1 MKCRRAAGLV
11 LLLAGAAAACGIPA
25 DDSPRAVTDRAMPEE
40 LDDATGTPDGQRT
53 RTVIFFS
60 RFDDARGGDVL
71 VPTEREVPAGGPS
84 GQPTPGTVLET
95 LFAGVEDDGA
105 AGERLV
111 TKVPADTDLA
121 SQPQLAAD
129 GTLTIDLNS
138 AISGVQSDGAQL
150 AYGQMVCTVTSLEPV
165 DQVLFT
171 VDGQPTWP
179 PTGEGVSSDG
189 PLSCTSYSSLLA
201 DDADSAADADADDA
215 DEEAA
220 TSAAADLG

>member
-1 MKCRRAAGLV
+1 MMCRRAAA
-11 LLLAGAAAACGIPA
+11 LLLVPVLAGVVTSCGIPA
-25 DDSPRAVTDRAMPEE
+25 DDSPRAVTDRAMPDELDE
-40 LDDATGTPDGQRT
+40 LDDSTDGQRT

-60 RFDDARGGDVL
+60 RFDDDRGDIL
-71 VPTEREVPAGGPS
+71 VPTERVVPAGGTA
-84 GQPTPGTVLET
+84 GEPTPGTVLEA
-95 LFAGVEDDGA
+95 LFAGVEDDSV

-150 AYGQMVCTVTSLEPV
+150 AYGQMVCTVTGLERV

-189 PLSCTSYSSLLA
+189 PLTCTSYASLLS
-201 DDADSAADADADDA
+201 DDADVADL

-220 TSAAADLG
+220 TSRTSGLG

>member
-1 MKCRRAAGLV
+1 MRRRAAALA
-11 LLLAGAAAACGIPA
+11 LLLCATATACGIPA
-25 DDSPRAVTDRAMPEE
+25 DESPRAVTDRAMPEE
-40 LDDATGTPDGQRT
+40 LDDATDSGNGQRT

-60 RFDDARGGDVL
+60 RFDDDRGDIL
-71 VPTEREVPAGGPS
+71 VPTEREVPTGGPS
-84 GQPTPGTVLET
+84 GEPTPGTVLEA
-95 LFAGVEDDGA
+95 LFAGAEDDSE

-150 AYGQMVCTVTSLEPV
+150 AYGQMVCTVTSLERV

-189 PLSCTSYSSLLA
+189 PLTCTSYATLLG
-201 DDADSAADADADDA
+201 DDADAADAGGD

-220 TSAAADLG
+220 TSAASGLG

>member
-1 MKCRRAAGLV
+1 MRRRAAALV
-11 LLLAGAAAACGIPA
+11 LLLSATATACGIPA
-25 DDSPRAVTDRAMPEE
+25 DESPRAVTDRAMPEE
-40 LDDATGTPDGQRT
+40 LDDAADSGNGQRT

-60 RFDDARGGDVL
+60 RFDDERGDVL
-71 VPTEREVPAGGPS
+71 VPTEREVPTGGPA
-84 GQPTPGTVLET
+84 GEPTPGTVLEA
-95 LFAGVEDDGA
+95 LFAGAEDDGE

-150 AYGQMVCTVTSLEPV
+150 AYGQMVCTVTSLARV

-189 PLSCTSYSSLLA
+189 PLTCTSYATLL
-201 DDADSAADADADDA
+201 DDVDDVD
-215 DEEAA
+215 DEVAA
-220 TSAAADLG
+220 TSSASGLG

>member
-11 LLLAGAAAACGIPA
+11 LVLTGAAAACGIPA

-40 LDDATGTPDGQRT
+40 LDDAIGNLDGQRT

-60 RFDDARGGDVL
+60 RFDDDRGDIL

-84 GQPTPGTVLET
+84 GQPTPGTVLEA
-95 LFAGVEDDGA
+95 LFAGVEDDGDT
-105 AGERLV
+105 GERLV

-150 AYGQMVCTVTSLEPV
+150 AYGQMVCTVTNLERV

-201 DDADSAADADADDA
+201 VSADGAAGADEA

-220 TSAAADLG
+220 TSAATDLG